1 MSEDNYTRGGAMS
14 ELVRIRGELEY
25 LGEQFKNERQY
36 DKDEVEKLATDN
48 LRLDTENL
56 HLVEYLNEIGYTD
69 NEIDLIA
76 TGIVDPLHYSES
88 VEDKRCDNEIEEDVT
103 YIKKLEEELAD
114 VKFSRDLQRSNFIT
128 VLGMLKDENS
138 K

>member
-36 DKDEVEKLATDN
+36 AKDEMEKLVIDN

-56 HLVEYLNEIGYTD
+56 HLVEYFNEIGYTD

-76 TGIVDPLHYSES
+76 TGYSDS

-128 VLGMLKDENS
+128 VLGMLKEEG
-138 K
+138 

>member
-36 DKDEVEKLATDN
+36 AKDEMEKLVIDN

-56 HLVEYLNEIGYTD
+56 HLVEYFNEIGYTD

-76 TGIVDPLHYSES
+76 TGCSDS

-128 VLGMLKDENS
+128 VLGMLKEEG
-138 K
+138 